1 MKGGVRKTQN
11 WRNLKLS
18 GLGTV
23 PPTAGEPLLPEAQ
36 VQHRG
41 SGDVH
46 AAGEFD
52 PKAAS
57 LFQKDLQTSV
67 AQTSPPTSWDSLAL
81 VQFAFEIS
89 EATLLSFVI

>member
-1 MKGGVRKTQN
+1 M
-11 WRNLKLS
+11 
-18 GLGTV
+18 
-23 PPTAGEPLLPEAQ
+23 
-36 VQHRG
+36 
-41 SGDVH
+41 H

-67 AQTSPPTSWDSLAL
+67 AQTSPPTPWDSLAL